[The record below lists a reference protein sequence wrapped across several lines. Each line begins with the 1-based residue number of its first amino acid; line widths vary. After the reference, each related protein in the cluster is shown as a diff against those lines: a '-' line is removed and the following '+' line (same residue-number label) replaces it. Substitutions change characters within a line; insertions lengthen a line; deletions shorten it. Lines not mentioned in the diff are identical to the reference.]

1 MHRQMS
7 SEEASL
13 ARVLLNSA
21 WPERVAVSPQWSAA
35 ASDCTE
41 AVALDDKYVKAYSRR
56 GTAYEEA
63 DDLERSLADYN
74 RVCLSAVAGKFPL
87 HDRWCRLH
95 GCGCLIDIV
104 PGDKQNLLDFLV
116 QW

>member
-1 MHRQMS
+1 MYFS
-7 SEEASL
+7 SRPGL
-13 ARVLLNSA
+13 NGLLCL
-21 WPERVAVSPQWSAA
+21 WGPQWGAA

-74 RVCLSAVAGKFPL
+74 RVRFSAVTK
-87 HDRWCRLH
+87 
-95 GCGCLIDIV
+95 
-104 PGDKQNLLDFLV
+104 
-116 QW
+116 